1 MTLIA
6 GAITK
11 DGVVIRSDKRRTIR
25 KSTGAVS
32 HHDDLDKV
40 YVSADKRR
48 IIYNHGINLINGKSW
63 RRLASAIDASLTAS
77 PPTDALMALNTA
89 EAVVGGDASKE
100 IAKNMIDEMT
110 AFVVLFKDPTGTW
123 HAGEISWHRQQGL
136 KKQKLGRFFWSG
148 SGAEKYFCPNANQK
162 TDQHSTRYSDG
173 GICAVGN
180 LLKFLANDN
189 GVFLIAEFGHNKSAE
204 HSDKRDIEY
213 IRVAPFIMLP
223 QNAYR
228 IENLGTGQ
236 VRLNYTVNQVW
247 DEIAWDR
254 DITEFYDLFIDLAIV
269 HYQRVS
275 RDAMKRI
282 EALEEFRK
290 NGYKHFTF
298 GRR

>member
-1 MTLIA
+1 MKNGDKMDLKAVSDQVEGKLSDLFEELRSGISEREDSRA
-6 GAITK
+6 FGAMIEKRIT
-11 DGVVIRSDKRRTIR
+11 DNWERICTELDYTALDRPGRRTIFDFAFKKAGR
-25 KSTGAVS
+25 LVGIDVKTK
-32 HHDDLDKV
+32 DLD
-40 YVSADKRR
+40 
-48 IIYNHGINLINGKSW
+48 
-63 RRLASAIDASLTAS
+63 
-77 PPTDALMALNTA
+77 
-89 EAVVGGDASKE
+89 
-100 IAKNMIDEMT
+100 
-110 AFVVLFKDPTGTW
+110 
-123 HAGEISWHRQQGL
+123 
-136 KKQKLGRFFWSG
+136 
-148 SGAEKYFCPNANQK
+148 
-162 TDQHSTRYSDG
+162 STRYSDG

-204 HSDKRDIEY
+204 HSTKRDIEY

-254 DITEFYDLFIDLAIV
+254 DITEFYDLFIDLAIA
-269 HYQRVS
+269 HYRRVS

-282 EALEEFRK
+282 EALEDFRN